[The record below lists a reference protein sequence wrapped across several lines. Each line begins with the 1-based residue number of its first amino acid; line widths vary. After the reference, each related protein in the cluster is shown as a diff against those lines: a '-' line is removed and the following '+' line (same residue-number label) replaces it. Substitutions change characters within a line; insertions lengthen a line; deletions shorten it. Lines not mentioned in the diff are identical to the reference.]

1 MSWFQ
6 ENPDRFPSEL
16 RQVMLRA
23 GDVVHH
29 EYHIIEPLYVS
40 GTELCYHARQTET
53 GIDCLLFELIPLRW
67 CSGVEN
73 GRFEPYH
80 AEAQEQWDAFRASAL
95 KRLSRLQG
103 FAKEAA
109 IPTIKDGFEDNG
121 TVWYVT
127 RCQNAPSLESE
138 LENRTFTPKQAV
150 ELLAPLLDTLSGM
163 HEKGIC
169 HGAIT
174 SGSVRLVNGACE
186 LRDWLSFSSLSEPCV
201 TDDVHAVSLL
211 LWKLMTREPYYSD
224 EAASKLPAPIRAAV
238 YNGLYDPEMTIG
250 KLWKQLHT
258 KKAVKCIRTPV
269 MQAQKRSLLAKV
281 FSPVV
286 TAVFCLCC
294 VAAPVVYWQM
304 EAGALISEPESE
316 VLEDIPYALHDD
328 EFQMPELLYMDQKDA
343 MKLLD
348 KLGLSVIVASRE
360 DNPVIPENQVVT
372 QIPDAGAVVCPGDQV
387 TLTISDGWS
396 NYVPDVVGMPFE
408 DAEKKLTELGFVVK
422 RHDKLSPDDA
432 PGTVIKQGTKPD
444 TKLTRDS
451 LISVTVSLGREDMDT
466 TQMET
471 IGNYVGMD
479 FEKAKAELSSKFLYA
494 VQIDAVY
501 NKEIPAGVIISQD
514 IREGSQLPQGGV
526 INMVVSKGVETA
538 QVPDVTGMT
547 TDQARAVLAEA
558 KLLCIVTYVSNPDH
572 ELDYVLTQ
580 SAKPGD
586 KVPLNT
592 EIWIEASVGSG
603 SYTASTGGWSG
614 APLPEVHPTQ
624 APTEAPTQP
633 PATEA
638 PKPAETDPPAPQYY
652 APAAE
657 EELPPPPMPVD

>member
-1 MSWFQ
+1 
-6 ENPDRFPSEL
+6 
-16 RQVMLRA
+16 
-23 GDVVHH
+23 
-29 EYHIIEPLYVS
+29 
-40 GTELCYHARQTET
+40 
-53 GIDCLLFELIPLRW
+53 
-67 CSGVEN
+67 
-73 GRFEPYH
+73 
-80 AEAQEQWDAFRASAL
+80 
-95 KRLSRLQG
+95 
-103 FAKEAA
+103 
-109 IPTIKDGFEDNG
+109 
-121 TVWYVT
+121 
-127 RCQNAPSLESE
+127 
-138 LENRTFTPKQAV
+138 
-150 ELLAPLLDTLSGM
+150 
-163 HEKGIC
+163 
-169 HGAIT
+169 
-174 SGSVRLVNGACE
+174 
-186 LRDWLSFSSLSEPCV
+186 
-201 TDDVHAVSLL
+201 
-211 LWKLMTREPYYSD
+211 
-224 EAASKLPAPIRAAV
+224 
-238 YNGLYDPEMTIG
+238 
-250 KLWKQLHT
+250 
-258 KKAVKCIRTPV
+258 
-269 MQAQKRSLLAKV
+269 
-281 FSPVV
+281 
-286 TAVFCLCC
+286 
-294 VAAPVVYWQM
+294 
-304 EAGALISEPESE
+304 
-316 VLEDIPYALHDD
+316 
-328 EFQMPELLYMDQKDA
+328 
-343 MKLLD
+343 
-348 KLGLSVIVASRE
+348 
-360 DNPVIPENQVVT
+360 
-372 QIPDAGAVVCPGDQV
+372 
-387 TLTISDGWS
+387 
-396 NYVPDVVGMPFE
+396 
-408 DAEKKLTELGFVVK
+408 
-422 RHDKLSPDDA
+422 
-432 PGTVIKQGTKPD
+432 
-444 TKLTRDS
+444 
-451 LISVTVSLGREDMDT
+451 REDMDT